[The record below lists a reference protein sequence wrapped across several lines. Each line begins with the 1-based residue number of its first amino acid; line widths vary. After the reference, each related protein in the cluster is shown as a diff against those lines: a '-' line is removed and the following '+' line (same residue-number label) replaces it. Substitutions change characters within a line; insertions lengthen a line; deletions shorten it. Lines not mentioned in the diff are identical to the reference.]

1 MEEGGQRGRRE
12 IGGMGPVLEQ
22 RGSRPLVQEATQI
35 KAIYLSPVLPIQGLW
50 VTDLETYREW
60 LARAALP
67 SKFCQSEL
75 ATVETGRTSFVVFR
89 TWDCANEDLRCLPAC
104 QPPQPAVTMALR
116 KRSPHGLGFLC
127 CFGGSDLPEI
137 DLRDSHPLQ
146 YLEFSGPIPNPEE
159 LNVRFAELVDELDLT
174 DKNREAVFAL
184 PPEKKWQIYCSKR
197 KEQED
202 PNKQATSWPEYYIDR
217 INAMTAMQNLYETE
231 DEETDKRS
239 QVVEDLKT
247 ALRTQPM
254 RFVTRFIEL
263 EGLTCLLN
271 FLRGMDHTTCESR
284 IHTSLIGCIKALM
297 NNSQGRAHVLAQP
310 EAISIIA
317 QSLRTEN
324 SKTKVAVLEILGAV
338 CLVPGGHKKVLQA
351 MLHYQVYAA
360 ERTRFQTLLNELDRS
375 LGRYRDEV
383 NLKTAIMS
391 FINAVLNAGAGE
403 DNLEFRLHLRYEF
416 LMLGIQPVIDKLR
429 QHENAI
435 LDKHLDFFEMVRN
448 EDDLELARRFDMVHI
463 DTKSASQMFE
473 LIHRKLKHTE
483 AYPCLLS
490 VLHHCLQMPY
500 KRNGGYFQQWQL
512 LDRILQQ
519 IVLQDEQGVDPDL
532 APLENFNVRNIVNML
547 INENE
552 VKQWRDQAEKFRKE
566 HMELVSRLERKE
578 RECETKTL
586 EKEEMMRTLNKM
598 KDKLARES
606 QELRQ
611 ARGQMAEL
619 VAQLNESSIGPVSSP
634 PPPGGPLTLSSS
646 TTTNDLPPPPP
657 PLPLD
662 GCPPPPPPPLPPGG
676 PPIPP
681 GAPPCFHSGPP
692 PPHDPFSSNEA
703 PLRKKRIP
711 QPSHPLKSFNWV
723 KLNEERVSGTV
734 WNEIDDSKVF
744 RILDLEDFEKMFSA
758 YQRHQ
763 KELDSMEDIYL
774 TSRKV
779 KELSVID
786 GRRAQNCIIL
796 LSKLKLSNDE
806 IRQAI
811 LRMDEQEDL
820 AKDMLEQ
827 LLKFVPEKS
836 DVDLLEEHKHEI
848 DRMARADRFLYEMS
862 RIDHYQQRLQALFF
876 KKKFQERLAEAK
888 PKVEAILLASRELTL
903 SKRLKQM
910 LEVVLAIGNFMNKGQ
925 RGGAYGFRVASLN
938 KIADTKSSIDRNISL
953 LHYLIMILEKHF
965 PDILNMPSELLHLS
979 EAAKVNLAELEKEV
993 GTLRRGLRA
1002 VEVELEYQRH
1012 QAQDPNDKFVPVM
1025 SDFITVSSFSFS
1037 ELEDQL
1043 NEARDKFAKALTHF
1057 GEQDS
1062 KMQPDEFFGIFD
1074 TFLQAFL
1081 EAQQDLEAMRRRKE
1095 EDERRARMESMLKE
1109 QREKERWQRQ
1119 RKVLAGGAL
1128 EESGEFDDLVSAL
1141 RSGEVFDKDLSK
1153 FKRNRKRPGSQVP
1166 EVTRERAINRLNY

>member
-1 MEEGGQRGRRE
+1 
-12 IGGMGPVLEQ
+12 
-22 RGSRPLVQEATQI
+22 
-35 KAIYLSPVLPIQGLW
+35 
-50 VTDLETYREW
+50 
-60 LARAALP
+60 
-67 SKFCQSEL
+67 
-75 ATVETGRTSFVVFR
+75 
-89 TWDCANEDLRCLPAC
+89 
-104 QPPQPAVTMALR
+104 MAPR
-116 KRSPHGLGFLC
+116 KRSRHGLGFLC

-137 DLRDSHPLQ
+137 NLRDNHPLQ
-146 YLEFSGPIPNPEE
+146 YMEFSSPIPNPEE
-159 LNVRFAELVDELDLT
+159 LNIRFAELVDELDLT

-184 PPEKKWQIYCSKR
+184 PPEKKWQIYCSK
-197 KEQED
+197 KKV
-202 PNKQATSWPEYYIDR
+202 PSLTPC
-217 INAMTAMQNLYETE
+217 TAAQ
-231 DEETDKRS
+231 DK
-239 QVVEDLKT
+239 
-247 ALRTQPM
+247 
-254 RFVTRFIEL
+254 
-263 EGLTCLLN
+263 GY
-271 FLRGMDHTTCESR
+271 MDHATCESR

-310 EAISIIA
+310 EAISTIA

-338 CLVPGGHKKVLQA
+338 CLVPGGHKRCS
-351 MLHYQVYAA
+351 

-448 EDDLELARRFDMVHI
+448 EDDLELARRFDMVHV

-473 LIHRKLKHTE
+473 LIHKKLKHTE

-519 IVLQDEQGVDPDL
+519 IVLQDERGVDPDQ
-532 APLENFNVRNIVNML
+532 APLENFNVKNIVNML

-566 HMELVSRLERKE
+566 HAELVSRLERKE

-611 ARGQMAEL
+611 ARGQVAEL
-619 VAQLNESSIGPVSSP
+619 VAQLSEISTGPVSSP

-646 TTTNDLPPPPP
+646 MTNNDLPPPPP
-657 PLPLD
+657 PLPM
-662 GCPPPPPPPLPPGG
+662 GMPLPP
-676 PPIPP
+676 
-681 GAPPCFHSGPP
+681 
-692 PPHDPFSSNEA
+692 DPFPSSDV
-703 PLRKKRIP
+703 PLRKKCVP

-723 KLNEERVSGTV
+723 KLNEERVPGTI
-734 WNEIDDSKVF
+734 WNEIDDMKVF

-763 KELDSMEDIYL
+763 KELGSTEDIHL
-774 TSRKV
+774 ASRKV

-796 LSKLKLSNDE
+796 LSKLKLSNEE

-811 LRMDEQEDL
+811 LKMDEQEDL

-827 LLKFVPEKS
+827 LLKFIPEKS

-848 DRMARADRFLYEMS
+848 ERMARADRFLYEMS

-888 PKVEAILLASRELTL
+888 PKVEAILLASRELIR
-903 SKRLKQM
+903 SKRLARM

-965 PDILNMPSELLHLS
+965 PDILNMPSELQHLP

-993 GTLRRGLRA
+993 GNLRRGLRA
-1002 VEVELEYQRH
+1002 VEVELEYQKR
-1012 QAQDPNDKFVPVM
+1012 QVRDPNDKFVPVM

-1043 NEARDKFAKALTHF
+1043 NEARAKFSKALMHF

-1074 TFLQAFL
+1074 AFLQAFS
-1081 EAQQDLEAMRRRKE
+1081 EARQDLEAMRRRKE
-1095 EDERRARMESMLKE
+1095 EEERRARMEAMLKE
-1109 QREKERWQRQ
+1109 QRERERWQRQ
-1119 RKVLAGGAL
+1119 RKVHAGSAL
-1128 EESGEFDDLVSAL
+1128 EEGGEFDDLVSAL
-1141 RSGEVFDKDLSK
+1141 RSGEVFDKDLCK
-1153 FKRNRKRPGSQVP
+1153 LKRSRKRSGSQAL
-1166 EVTRERAINRLNY
+1166 EATRERAINRLNY

>member
-1 MEEGGQRGRRE
+1 
-12 IGGMGPVLEQ
+12 
-22 RGSRPLVQEATQI
+22 
-35 KAIYLSPVLPIQGLW
+35 
-50 VTDLETYREW
+50 
-60 LARAALP
+60 
-67 SKFCQSEL
+67 
-75 ATVETGRTSFVVFR
+75 
-89 TWDCANEDLRCLPAC
+89 
-104 QPPQPAVTMALR
+104 MALI
-116 KRSPHGLGFLC
+116 KRGHHGLGFLC
-127 CFGGSDLPEI
+127 CFGGSDLHEI
-137 DLRDSHPLQ
+137 DLRNSHPLQ
-146 YLEFSGPIPNPEE
+146 YLEFSGPILNPEE

-184 PPEKKWQIYCSKR
+184 PPEKKWQIYCNKK

-202 PNKQATSWPEYYIDR
+202 PNKLATSWPDYYIER
-217 INAMTAMQNLYETE
+217 INSMAAMQNLYEF
-231 DEETDKRS
+231 DEKETATRN

-271 FLRGMDHTTCESR
+271 FLRSMDHATCESR

-310 EAISIIA
+310 EAISTIA

-473 LIHRKLKHTE
+473 LIHKKLKHTE

-519 IVLQDEQGVDPDL
+519 IVLQDEQGIDPDL
-532 APLENFNVRNIVNML
+532 APLENFNVKNIVNML

-611 ARGQMAEL
+611 ARGQVAEL
-619 VAQLNESSIGPVSSP
+619 VAQLNEISTGPVSSP
-634 PPPGGPLTLSSS
+634 PPPGGPLPLSSS
-646 TTTNDLPPPPP
+646 TTTNALPPPPP
-657 PLPLD
+657 PLPFAS
-662 GCPPPPPPPLPPGG
+662 CPPPPPPPLPPGG

-681 GAPPCFHSGPP
+681 GAPPCFSSGPP
-692 PPHDPFSSNEA
+692 LPQDPFPSNDA
-703 PLRKKRIP
+703 PPLRKKRIP

-723 KLNEERVSGTV
+723 KLNEDRVSGTV
-734 WNEIDDSKVF
+734 WNEIDDTQVF

-763 KELDSMEDIYL
+763 GGMQEGPQRERGNVRDRGTASRPLPAAEANVRRTENTSRSMASSTSPKKELGSTEDIYL

-796 LSKLKLSNDE
+796 LSKLKLSNEE

-827 LLKFVPEKS
+827 LLKFIPEKS
-836 DVDLLEEHKHEI
+836 DIDLLEEHKHEI
-848 DRMARADRFLYEMS
+848 ERMARADRFLYEMS

-965 PDILNMPSELLHLS
+965 PDILNMPSELRHLS

-1043 NEARDKFAKALTHF
+1043 NEARDKFAKALMHF
-1057 GEQDS
+1057 GEQES

-1081 EAQQDLEAMRRRKE
+1081 EARQDLEAMRRRKE
-1095 EDERRARMESMLKE
+1095 DDERRARMESMLKE

-1119 RKVLAGGAL
+1119 RKVLAGGSL

-1153 FKRNRKRPGSQVP
+1153 FKRNRKRSGTQVP

>member
-1 MEEGGQRGRRE
+1 
-12 IGGMGPVLEQ
+12 
-22 RGSRPLVQEATQI
+22 
-35 KAIYLSPVLPIQGLW
+35 
-50 VTDLETYREW
+50 
-60 LARAALP
+60 
-67 SKFCQSEL
+67 
-75 ATVETGRTSFVVFR
+75 
-89 TWDCANEDLRCLPAC
+89 
-104 QPPQPAVTMALR
+104 MAPR
-116 KRSPHGLGFLC
+116 KRSRHGLGFLC
-127 CFGGSDLPEI
+127 CFGGSGLPEI
-137 DLRDSHPLQ
+137 NLRDNHPLQ
-146 YLEFSGPIPNPEE
+146 YMEFSSPIPNPEE

-184 PPEKKWQIYCSKR
+184 PPEKKWQIYCSKK

-202 PNKQATSWPEYYIDR
+202 PNKLATSWPDYYIDR
-217 INAMTAMQNLYETE
+217 INSMAAMQSLYAFDEEETE
-231 DEETDKRS
+231 MRN

-271 FLRGMDHTTCESR
+271 FLRSMDHATCESR

-310 EAISIIA
+310 EAISTIA

-473 LIHRKLKHTE
+473 LIHKKLKHTE

-519 IVLQDEQGVDPDL
+519 IVLQDERGVDPDL
-532 APLENFNVRNIVNML
+532 APLENFNVKNIVNML

-611 ARGQMAEL
+611 ARGQVAEL
-619 VAQLNESSIGPVSSP
+619 VAQLSEISTGPVSSP

-646 TTTNDLPPPPP
+646 MTTSDLPPPPP
-657 PLPLD
+657 PLPFAC
-662 GCPPPPPPPLPPGG
+662 CPPPPPPPLPPGG
-676 PPIPP
+676 PPTPP
-681 GAPPCFHSGPP
+681 GAPPCFSMGLPLPP
-692 PPHDPFSSNEA
+692 DPCPSSDI
-703 PLRKKRIP
+703 PLRKKCVP

-723 KLNEERVSGTV
+723 KLNEERVPGTV
-734 WNEIDDSKVF
+734 WNEVDDMRVF

-763 KELDSMEDIYL
+763 ELITNPQQKELGSTEDIYL
-774 TSRKV
+774 ASRKV

-796 LSKLKLSNDE
+796 LSKLKLSNEE

-811 LRMDEQEDL
+811 LKMDEQEDL

-827 LLKFVPEKS
+827 LLKFIPEKS
-836 DVDLLEEHKHEI
+836 DIDLLEEHKHEI
-848 DRMARADRFLYEMS
+848 ERMARADRFLYEMS

-888 PKVEAILLASRELTL
+888 PKVEAILLASRELIR
-903 SKRLKQM
+903 SKRLMRM

-965 PDILNMPSELLHLS
+965 PDILNMPSELQHLP

-993 GTLRRGLRA
+993 GNLRRGLRA
-1002 VEVELEYQRH
+1002 VEVELEYQKR
-1012 QAQDPNDKFVPVM
+1012 QAREPNDKFVPVM

-1043 NEARDKFAKALTHF
+1043 NEARDKFSKALMHF

-1074 TFLQAFL
+1074 TFLQAFS
-1081 EAQQDLEAMRRRKE
+1081 EARQDLETMRRRKE
-1095 EDERRARMESMLKE
+1095 EEERRARMEAMLKE
-1109 QREKERWQRQ
+1109 QRERERWQRQ
-1119 RKVLAGGAL
+1119 RKVHAGSTL
-1128 EESGEFDDLVSAL
+1128 EEGGEFDDLVSAL
-1141 RSGEVFDKDLSK
+1141 RSGEVFDKDLCK
-1153 FKRNRKRPGSQVP
+1153 LKRSRKRSGSQAP
-1166 EVTRERAINRLNY
+1166 EVTRERAISRLNY

>member
-1 MEEGGQRGRRE
+1 
-12 IGGMGPVLEQ
+12 
-22 RGSRPLVQEATQI
+22 
-35 KAIYLSPVLPIQGLW
+35 
-50 VTDLETYREW
+50 
-60 LARAALP
+60 
-67 SKFCQSEL
+67 
-75 ATVETGRTSFVVFR
+75 
-89 TWDCANEDLRCLPAC
+89 
-104 QPPQPAVTMALR
+104 MAPR
-116 KRSPHGLGFLC
+116 KRSRHGLGFLC

-137 DLRDSHPLQ
+137 NLRDSHPLQ
-146 YLEFSGPIPNPEE
+146 YIEFSSPIPNPEE

-174 DKNREAVFAL
+174 DRNREAMFAL
-184 PPEKKWQIYCSKR
+184 PPEKKWQIYCSKK

-202 PNKQATSWPEYYIDR
+202 PNKLATSWPDYYIDR
-217 INAMTAMQNLYETE
+217 INSMAAMQSLYAFDEEETE
-231 DEETDKRS
+231 MRN

-271 FLRGMDHTTCESR
+271 FLRSMDHATCESR

-310 EAISIIA
+310 EAISTIA

-473 LIHRKLKHTE
+473 LIHKKLKHTE

-519 IVLQDEQGVDPDL
+519 IVLQDERGMDPDL

-578 RECETKTL
+578 RECETKTA
-586 EKEEMMRTLNKM
+586 EKEEMMRALNKM

-611 ARGQMAEL
+611 ARGQVAEL
-619 VAQLNESSIGPVSSP
+619 VAQLNELSTGPISSP

-646 TTTNDLPPPPP
+646 MTTSDLPPPPP
-657 PLPLD
+657 PLPF
-662 GCPPPPPPPLPPGG
+662 GCCPPPPPPPLPPGG
-676 PPIPP
+676 APTPP
-681 GAPPCFHSGPP
+681 GAPPCFGMGPP
-692 PPHDPFSSNEA
+692 LPQDPYTSSDV
-703 PLRKKRIP
+703 PLRKKRVP

-723 KLNEERVSGTV
+723 KLNEERVPGTV
-734 WNEIDDSKVF
+734 WNEIDDMQVF

-763 KELDSMEDIYL
+763 VRPCPLWSLGLHMQMFGQRKCGRGEL
-774 TSRKV
+774 RKV

-796 LSKLKLSNDE
+796 LSKLKLSNEE
-806 IRQAI
+806 IRQAV
-811 LRMDEQEDL
+811 LKMDEQEDL

-827 LLKFVPEKS
+827 LLKFIPEKS
-836 DVDLLEEHKHEI
+836 DIDLLEEHKHEI
-848 DRMARADRFLYEMS
+848 ERMARADRFLYEMS

-876 KKKFQERLAEAK
+876 KKKFQERLTEAK
-888 PKVEAILLASRELTL
+888 PKVEAILLASRELIR

-910 LEVVLAIGNFMNKGQ
+910 LEIVLAIGNFMNKGQ

-965 PDILNMPSELLHLS
+965 PDILNMPSELQHVP

-993 GTLRRGLRA
+993 GNIRKGLRA
-1002 VEVELEYQRH
+1002 VEVELDYQRR
-1012 QAQDPNDKFVPVM
+1012 QMREPSDKFVPVM

-1043 NEARDKFAKALTHF
+1043 NEARDKVRTHPVPTLTPASPPRLLLSNSAL
-1057 GEQDS
+1057 S
-1062 KMQPDEFFGIFD
+1062 KHRFLHPFLPQMAGKGQTQSHRTLRK
-1074 TFLQAFL
+1074 TFPHSHKTSNNGRL
-1081 EAQQDLEAMRRRKE
+1081 
-1095 EDERRARMESMLKE
+1095 S
-1109 QREKERWQRQ
+1109 
-1119 RKVLAGGAL
+1119 GSAL
-1128 EESGEFDDLVSAL
+1128 EEGGEFDDLVSAL

-1153 FKRNRKRPGSQVP
+1153 LKRSRKRSGSQAL

>member
-1 MEEGGQRGRRE
+1 MK
-12 IGGMGPVLEQ
+12 
-22 RGSRPLVQEATQI
+22 I
-35 KAIYLSPVLPIQGLW
+35 K
-50 VTDLETYREW
+50 DH
-60 LARAALP
+60 
-67 SKFCQSEL
+67 
-75 ATVETGRTSFVVFR
+75 
-89 TWDCANEDLRCLPAC
+89 NEDLGHLPADA
-104 QPPQPAVTMALR
+104 PWPAVTMAPR
-116 KRSPHGLGFLC
+116 KRSRHGLGFLC
-127 CFGGSDLPEI
+127 CFGGSDIPEI
-137 DLRDSHPLQ
+137 NLRDNHPLQ
-146 YLEFSGPIPNPEE
+146 FMEFSSPIPNAEE
-159 LNVRFAELVDELDLT
+159 LNIRFAELVDELDLT
-174 DKNREAVFAL
+174 DKNREAMFAL
-184 PPEKKWQIYCSKR
+184 PPEKKWQIYCSKK

-202 PNKQATSWPEYYIDR
+202 PNKLATSWPDYYIDR
-217 INAMTAMQNLYETE
+217 INSMAAMQSLYAFDEEETE
-231 DEETDKRS
+231 MRN

-271 FLRGMDHTTCESR
+271 FLRSMDHATCESR

-310 EAISIIA
+310 EAISTIA

-473 LIHRKLKHTE
+473 LIHKKLKYTE

-519 IVLQDEQGVDPDL
+519 IVLQDERGVDPDL
-532 APLENFNVRNIVNML
+532 APLENFNVKNIVNML

-611 ARGQMAEL
+611 ARGQVAEL
-619 VAQLNESSIGPVSSP
+619 VAQLSELSTGPVSSP

-646 TTTNDLPPPPP
+646 MTTNDLPPPPP
-657 PLPLD
+657 PLPFAC
-662 GCPPPPPPPLPPGG
+662 CPPPPPPPLPPGG
-676 PPIPP
+676 PPTPP
-681 GAPPCFHSGPP
+681 GAPPCLGMGLPLP
-692 PPHDPFSSNEA
+692 QDPYPSSDV
-703 PLRKKRIP
+703 PLRKKRVP

-723 KLNEERVSGTV
+723 KLNEERVPGTV
-734 WNEIDDSKVF
+734 WNEIDDMQVF

-763 KELDSMEDIYL
+763 ELITNPSQQKELGSTEDIYL
-774 TSRKV
+774 ASRKV

-796 LSKLKLSNDE
+796 LSKLKLSNEE

-811 LRMDEQEDL
+811 LKMDEQEDL

-836 DVDLLEEHKHEI
+836 DIDLLEEHKHEI
-848 DRMARADRFLYEMS
+848 ERMARADRFLYEMS

-888 PKVEAILLASRELTL
+888 PKVEAILLASRELVR
-903 SKRLKQM
+903 SKRLRQM
-910 LEVVLAIGNFMNKGQ
+910 LEVILAIGNFMNKGQ

-965 PDILNMPSELLHLS
+965 PDILNMPSELQHLP

-993 GTLRRGLRA
+993 GNLRRGLRA
-1002 VEVELEYQRH
+1002 VEVELEYQRR
-1012 QAQDPNDKFVPVM
+1012 QVREPSDKFVPVM

-1043 NEARDKFAKALTHF
+1043 NEARDKFAKALMHF
-1057 GEQDS
+1057 GEHDS

-1074 TFLQAFL
+1074 TFLQAFS
-1081 EAQQDLEAMRRRKE
+1081 EARQDLEAMRRRKE
-1095 EDERRARMESMLKE
+1095 EEERRARMEAMLKE
-1109 QREKERWQRQ
+1109 QRERERWQRQ
-1119 RKVLAGGAL
+1119 RKVLAAGSSL
-1128 EESGEFDDLVSAL
+1128 EEGGEFDDLVSAL
-1141 RSGEVFDKDLSK
+1141 RSGEVFDKDLCK
-1153 FKRNRKRPGSQVP
+1153 LKRSRKRSGSQAL

>member
-1 MEEGGQRGRRE
+1 
-12 IGGMGPVLEQ
+12 
-22 RGSRPLVQEATQI
+22 
-35 KAIYLSPVLPIQGLW
+35 
-50 VTDLETYREW
+50 
-60 LARAALP
+60 
-67 SKFCQSEL
+67 
-75 ATVETGRTSFVVFR
+75 
-89 TWDCANEDLRCLPAC
+89 
-104 QPPQPAVTMALR
+104 MAPR
-116 KRSPHGLGFLC
+116 KRSRHGLGFLC
-127 CFGGSDLPEI
+127 CFGGSDIPEI
-137 DLRDSHPLQ
+137 NLRDNHPLQ
-146 YLEFSGPIPNPEE
+146 FMEFSSPIPNTEE
-159 LNVRFAELVDELDLT
+159 LNIRFAELVDELDLT
-174 DKNREAVFAL
+174 DKNREAMFAL
-184 PPEKKWQIYCSKR
+184 PPEKKWQIYCSKK

-202 PNKQATSWPEYYIDR
+202 PNKLATSWPDYYIDR
-217 INAMTAMQNLYETE
+217 INSMAAMQSLYAFDEEETE
-231 DEETDKRS
+231 MRN

-271 FLRGMDHTTCESR
+271 FLRSMDHATCESR

-310 EAISIIA
+310 EAISTIA

-473 LIHRKLKHTE
+473 LIHRKLKYTE

-519 IVLQDEQGVDPDL
+519 IVLQDERGVDPDL
-532 APLENFNVRNIVNML
+532 APLENFNVKNIVNML

-566 HMELVSRLERKE
+566 HMELMSRLERKE

-611 ARGQMAEL
+611 ARGQVAEL
-619 VAQLNESSIGPVSSP
+619 VAQLSELSTGPVSSP

-646 TTTNDLPPPPP
+646 MTTNDLPPPPP
-657 PLPLD
+657 PLPFAC
-662 GCPPPPPPPLPPGG
+662 CPPPPPPPLPPGG
-676 PPIPP
+676 PPTPP
-681 GAPPCFHSGPP
+681 GAPPCLGMGLPLP
-692 PPHDPFSSNEA
+692 QDPYPSSDV
-703 PLRKKRIP
+703 PLRKKRVP

-723 KLNEERVSGTV
+723 KLNEERVPGTV
-734 WNEIDDSKVF
+734 WNEIDDMQVF

-763 KELDSMEDIYL
+763 ELITNPSQQKELGSTEDIYL
-774 TSRKV
+774 ASRKV

-796 LSKLKLSNDE
+796 LSKLKLSNEE

-811 LRMDEQEDL
+811 LKMDEQEDL

-827 LLKFVPEKS
+827 LLKFIPEKS
-836 DVDLLEEHKHEI
+836 DIDLLEEHKHEI
-848 DRMARADRFLYEMS
+848 ERMARADRFLYEMS

-888 PKVEAILLASRELTL
+888 PKVEAILLASRELVL
-903 SKRLKQM
+903 SKRLRQM
-910 LEVVLAIGNFMNKGQ
+910 LEVILAIGNFMNKGQ

-965 PDILNMPSELLHLS
+965 PDILNMPSELQHLP

-993 GTLRRGLRA
+993 GNLRRGLRA
-1002 VEVELEYQRH
+1002 VEVELEYQRR
-1012 QAQDPNDKFVPVM
+1012 QVREPNDKFVPVM

-1043 NEARDKFAKALTHF
+1043 NEARDKFAKALMHF
-1057 GEQDS
+1057 GEHDS

-1074 TFLQAFL
+1074 TFLQAFS
-1081 EAQQDLEAMRRRKE
+1081 EARQDLEAMRRRKE
-1095 EDERRARMESMLKE
+1095 EEERRARMEAMLKE
-1109 QREKERWQRQ
+1109 QRERERWQRQ
-1119 RKVLAGGAL
+1119 RKVLAAGSSL
-1128 EESGEFDDLVSAL
+1128 EEGGEFDDLVSAL
-1141 RSGEVFDKDLSK
+1141 RSGEVFDKDLCK
-1153 FKRNRKRPGSQVP
+1153 LKRSRKRSGSQAL

>member
-1 MEEGGQRGRRE
+1 
-12 IGGMGPVLEQ
+12 
-22 RGSRPLVQEATQI
+22 
-35 KAIYLSPVLPIQGLW
+35 
-50 VTDLETYREW
+50 
-60 LARAALP
+60 
-67 SKFCQSEL
+67 
-75 ATVETGRTSFVVFR
+75 
-89 TWDCANEDLRCLPAC
+89 
-104 QPPQPAVTMALR
+104 MAPR
-116 KRSPHGLGFLC
+116 KRSRHGLGFLC

-137 DLRDSHPLQ
+137 NLRDSHPLQ
-146 YLEFSGPIPNPEE
+146 YMEFSSPIPNPEE

-184 PPEKKWQIYCSKR
+184 PPEKKWQIYCSKK

-202 PNKQATSWPEYYIDR
+202 PNKLATSWPDYYIDR
-217 INAMTAMQNLYETE
+217 INSMAAMQSLYAFDEEETE
-231 DEETDKRS
+231 MRN

-271 FLRGMDHTTCESR
+271 FLRSMDHATCESR

-310 EAISIIA
+310 EAISTIA

-473 LIHRKLKHTE
+473 LIHKKLKHTE

-500 KRNGGYFQQWQL
+500 KRNFQQWQL

-519 IVLQDEQGVDPDL
+519 IVLQDERGMDPDL
-532 APLENFNVRNIVNML
+532 APLENFNVKNIVNML

-566 HMELVSRLERKE
+566 HAELVSRLERKE

-586 EKEEMMRTLNKM
+586 EREEMMRTLNKM

-611 ARGQMAEL
+611 ARGQVAEL
-619 VAQLNESSIGPVSSP
+619 VAQLSEISTGPVSSP

-646 TTTNDLPPPPP
+646 MTTSDLPPPPP
-657 PLPLD
+657 PPPLPC
-662 GCPPPPPPPLPPGG
+662 CPPPPPPPLPPGG
-676 PPIPP
+676 PPTPP
-681 GAPPCFHSGPP
+681 GAPPCFSMGLPLPP
-692 PPHDPFSSNEA
+692 DPFPSSDV
-703 PLRKKRIP
+703 PLRKKCVP

-723 KLNEERVSGTV
+723 KLNEERVPGTI
-734 WNEIDDSKVF
+734 WNEIDDMQVF
-744 RILDLEDFEKMFSA
+744 RILDLVDFEKMFSA

-763 KELDSMEDIYL
+763 KELGSTEDIYL
-774 TSRKV
+774 ASRKV

-796 LSKLKLSNDE
+796 LSKLKLSNEE
-806 IRQAI
+806 IRQAV
-811 LRMDEQEDL
+811 LMMDEQEDL

-827 LLKFVPEKS
+827 LLKFIPEKS
-836 DVDLLEEHKHEI
+836 DIDLLEEHKHEI
-848 DRMARADRFLYEMS
+848 ERMARADRFLYEMS

-888 PKVEAILLASRELTL
+888 PKVEAILLASRELIR
-903 SKRLKQM
+903 SKRLAQM

-925 RGGAYGFRVASLN
+925 RGSAYGFRVASLN

-965 PDILNMPSELLHLS
+965 PDILNMPSELQHLP

-993 GTLRRGLRA
+993 GNLRRGLRA
-1002 VEVELEYQRH
+1002 VEVELEYQKR
-1012 QAQDPNDKFVPVM
+1012 QAWDPKDRFVPVM

-1043 NEARDKFAKALTHF
+1043 NEARAKFSKALMHF

-1074 TFLQAFL
+1074 TFLQAFS
-1081 EAQQDLEAMRRRKE
+1081 EARQDLEAMRRRKE
-1095 EDERRARMESMLKE
+1095 EEERRARMEAMLKE
-1109 QREKERWQRQ
+1109 QRERERWQRQ
-1119 RKVLAGGAL
+1119 RKVHAGSAL
-1128 EESGEFDDLVSAL
+1128 DEGGEFDDLVSAL
-1141 RSGEVFDKDLSK
+1141 RSGEVFDKDLCK
-1153 FKRNRKRPGSQVP
+1153 LKRSRKRSGSQAL
-1166 EVTRERAINRLNY
+1166 EATRERAINRLNY

>member
-1 MEEGGQRGRRE
+1 
-12 IGGMGPVLEQ
+12 
-22 RGSRPLVQEATQI
+22 
-35 KAIYLSPVLPIQGLW
+35 
-50 VTDLETYREW
+50 
-60 LARAALP
+60 
-67 SKFCQSEL
+67 
-75 ATVETGRTSFVVFR
+75 
-89 TWDCANEDLRCLPAC
+89 
-104 QPPQPAVTMALR
+104 MAPR
-116 KRSPHGLGFLC
+116 KRSRHGLGFLC

-137 DLRDSHPLQ
+137 NLRDNHPLQ
-146 YLEFSGPIPNPEE
+146 YMEFSSPIPNPEE
-159 LNVRFAELVDELDLT
+159 LNVCFAELVDELDLT

-184 PPEKKWQIYCSKR
+184 PPEKKWQIYCSKK

-202 PNKQATSWPEYYIDR
+202 PNKLATSWPDYYIDR
-217 INAMTAMQNLYETE
+217 INSMAAMQSLYAFDEEETE
-231 DEETDKRS
+231 MRN

-271 FLRGMDHTTCESR
+271 FLRSMDHATCESR

-310 EAISIIA
+310 EAISTIA

-429 QHENAI
+429 QHENAV

-473 LIHRKLKHTE
+473 LIHKKLKHTE

-500 KRNGGYFQQWQL
+500 KRNFQQWQL

-519 IVLQDEQGVDPDL
+519 IVLQDERGMDPDL
-532 APLENFNVRNIVNML
+532 APLENFNVKNIVNML

-566 HMELVSRLERKE
+566 HAELVSRLERKE

-586 EKEEMMRTLNKM
+586 EREEMMRTLNKM

-611 ARGQMAEL
+611 ARGQVAEL
-619 VAQLNESSIGPVSSP
+619 VAQLSEISTGPVSP
-634 PPPGGPLTLSSS
+634 PPHPGGPLTLSSS
-646 TTTNDLPPPPP
+646 LTTSDLPPPPP
-657 PLPLD
+657 PLPFSC
-662 GCPPPPPPPLPPGG
+662 CPPPPPPPLPPGG
-676 PPIPP
+676 PPTPP
-681 GAPPCFHSGPP
+681 GAPPCFSMGLPLPP
-692 PPHDPFSSNEA
+692 DPFPSSDV
-703 PLRKKRIP
+703 PLRKKCVP

-723 KLNEERVSGTV
+723 KLNEERVPGTI
-734 WNEIDDSKVF
+734 WNEIDDMQVF
-744 RILDLEDFEKMFSA
+744 RILDLADFEKMFSA

-763 KELDSMEDIYL
+763 KELGSTEDIYL
-774 TSRKV
+774 ASRKV

-796 LSKLKLSNDE
+796 LSKLKLSNEE

-811 LRMDEQEDL
+811 LKMDEQEDL

-827 LLKFVPEKS
+827 LLKFIPEKS
-836 DVDLLEEHKHEI
+836 DIDLLEEHKHEI
-848 DRMARADRFLYEMS
+848 ERMARADRFLYEMS

-888 PKVEAILLASRELTL
+888 PKVEAILLASRELIR
-903 SKRLKQM
+903 SKRLAQM

-925 RGGAYGFRVASLN
+925 RGSAYGFRVASLN

-965 PDILNMPSELLHLS
+965 PDILNMPSELQHLP

-993 GTLRRGLRA
+993 GNLRRGLRA
-1002 VEVELEYQRH
+1002 VEVELEYQKR
-1012 QAQDPNDKFVPVM
+1012 QAWDPNDRFVPVM

-1043 NEARDKFAKALTHF
+1043 NEARAKFSKALMHF

-1074 TFLQAFL
+1074 TFLQAFS
-1081 EAQQDLEAMRRRKE
+1081 EARQDLEAMRRRKE
-1095 EDERRARMESMLKE
+1095 EEERRARMEAMLKE
-1109 QREKERWQRQ
+1109 QRERERWQRQ
-1119 RKVLAGGAL
+1119 RKVHAGSAL
-1128 EESGEFDDLVSAL
+1128 DEGGEFDDLVSAL
-1141 RSGEVFDKDLSK
+1141 RSGEVFDKDLCK
-1153 FKRNRKRPGSQVP
+1153 LKRSRKRSGSQAL
-1166 EVTRERAINRLNY
+1166 EATRERAINRLNY

>member
-1 MEEGGQRGRRE
+1 
-12 IGGMGPVLEQ
+12 
-22 RGSRPLVQEATQI
+22 
-35 KAIYLSPVLPIQGLW
+35 
-50 VTDLETYREW
+50 
-60 LARAALP
+60 
-67 SKFCQSEL
+67 
-75 ATVETGRTSFVVFR
+75 
-89 TWDCANEDLRCLPAC
+89 
-104 QPPQPAVTMALR
+104 MAPR
-116 KRSPHGLGFLC
+116 KRSRHGLGFLC
-127 CFGGSDLPEI
+127 CFGGSGLPEI
-137 DLRDSHPLQ
+137 NLRDTHPLQ
-146 YLEFSGPIPNPEE
+146 YMEFSSPIPNPEE

-184 PPEKKWQIYCSKR
+184 PPEKKWQIYCSKK

-202 PNKQATSWPEYYIDR
+202 PNKLATSWPDYYIDR
-217 INAMTAMQNLYETE
+217 INSMAAMQSLYAFDEEETE
-231 DEETDKRS
+231 MRN

-271 FLRGMDHTTCESR
+271 FLRSMDHATCESR

-310 EAISIIA
+310 EAISTIA

-473 LIHRKLKHTE
+473 LIHKKLKHTE

-500 KRNGGYFQQWQL
+500 KRNGGYLQQWQL

-519 IVLQDEQGVDPDL
+519 IVLQDERGVDPDL
-532 APLENFNVRNIVNML
+532 APLENFNVKNIVNML

-566 HMELVSRLERKE
+566 HMELVSKLERKE

-611 ARGQMAEL
+611 ARGQVAEL
-619 VAQLNESSIGPVSSP
+619 VAQLSEISAGPVSSP

-646 TTTNDLPPPPP
+646 MTTNDLPPPPP
-657 PLPLD
+657 PLPFPC
-662 GCPPPPPPPLPPGG
+662 CPPPPPPPLPPGG
-676 PPIPP
+676 PPTPP
-681 GAPPCFHSGPP
+681 GAPPCFSMGLPLPP
-692 PPHDPFSSNEA
+692 DPCPSSDI
-703 PLRKKRIP
+703 PLRKKCVP

-723 KLNEERVSGTV
+723 KLNEERVPGTV
-734 WNEIDDSKVF
+734 WNEIDDRQVF

-763 KELDSMEDIYL
+763 ELITNPSQQKELGSTEDIYL
-774 TSRKV
+774 ASRKV

-796 LSKLKLSNDE
+796 LSKLKLSNEE

-811 LRMDEQEDL
+811 LKMDEQEDL

-827 LLKFVPEKS
+827 LLKFIPEKS
-836 DVDLLEEHKHEI
+836 DIDLLEEHKHEI
-848 DRMARADRFLYEMS
+848 ERMARADRFLYEMS

-888 PKVEAILLASRELTL
+888 PKVEAILLASRELIR
-903 SKRLKQM
+903 SKRLTQM

-965 PDILNMPSELLHLS
+965 PDILNMPSELQHLP

-993 GTLRRGLRA
+993 GNLRRGLRA
-1002 VEVELEYQRH
+1002 VEVELEYQKR
-1012 QAQDPNDKFVPVM
+1012 QVREPNDKFVPVM

-1043 NEARDKFAKALTHF
+1043 NEAREKFSKALMHF

-1074 TFLQAFL
+1074 TFLQAFS
-1081 EAQQDLEAMRRRKE
+1081 EARQDLEAMRRRKE
-1095 EDERRARMESMLKE
+1095 EEERRARMEAMLKE
-1109 QREKERWQRQ
+1109 QRERERWQRQ
-1119 RKVLAGGAL
+1119 RKVHAGSTL
-1128 EESGEFDDLVSAL
+1128 EEGGEFDDLVSAL
-1141 RSGEVFDKDLSK
+1141 RSGEVFDKDLCK
-1153 FKRNRKRPGSQVP
+1153 LKRSRKRSGSQAL
-1166 EVTRERAINRLNY
+1166 EVTRERAISRLNY

>member
-1 MEEGGQRGRRE
+1 
-12 IGGMGPVLEQ
+12 
-22 RGSRPLVQEATQI
+22 
-35 KAIYLSPVLPIQGLW
+35 
-50 VTDLETYREW
+50 
-60 LARAALP
+60 
-67 SKFCQSEL
+67 
-75 ATVETGRTSFVVFR
+75 
-89 TWDCANEDLRCLPAC
+89 
-104 QPPQPAVTMALR
+104 MAPR
-116 KRSPHGLGFLC
+116 KRSRHGLGFLC
-127 CFGGSDLPEI
+127 CFGGGDLPEI
-137 DLRDSHPLQ
+137 NLRDSSPLQ
-146 YLEFSGPIPNPEE
+146 YMEFSSPIPNAEE

-184 PPEKKWQIYCSKR
+184 PPEKKWQIYCSKK

-202 PNKQATSWPEYYIDR
+202 PNKTATSWPDYYIDR
-217 INAMTAMQNLYETE
+217 INSMAAMQSLYAFDEEETE
-231 DEETDKRS
+231 MRS

-263 EGLTCLLN
+263 DGLTCLLN
-271 FLRGMDHTTCESR
+271 FLRSMDHATCESR

-310 EAISIIA
+310 EAISTIA

-500 KRNGGYFQQWQL
+500 KRNGGYLQQWQL

-519 IVLQDEQGVDPDL
+519 IVLQDERGVDPDM
-532 APLENFNVRNIVNML
+532 APLENFNVKNIVNML

-566 HMELVSRLERKE
+566 HMELVSKLERKE

-611 ARGQMAEL
+611 ARGQVAEL
-619 VAQLNESSIGPVSSP
+619 VAQLSEISTGPISSP

-646 TTTNDLPPPPP
+646 MTTNDLPPPAP
-657 PLPLD
+657 PLPFS
-662 GCPPPPPPPLPPGG
+662 CCPPPPPPLPPVG
-676 PPIPP
+676 PPTPP
-681 GAPPCFHSGPP
+681 GAPPCFSMGLPLPP
-692 PPHDPFSSNEA
+692 DPFPSSDV
-703 PLRKKRIP
+703 PLRKKCVP

-723 KLNEERVSGTV
+723 KLNEERVPGTV
-734 WNEIDDSKVF
+734 WNEIDDMQVF

-763 KELDSMEDIYL
+763 ELITNTSQQKELGSTEDIYL
-774 TSRKV
+774 ASRKV

-796 LSKLKLSNDE
+796 LSKLKLSNEE
-806 IRQAI
+806 IRQAV
-811 LRMDEQEDL
+811 LKMDEQEDL

-827 LLKFVPEKS
+827 LLKFIPEKS
-836 DVDLLEEHKHEI
+836 DIDLLEEHKHEI
-848 DRMARADRFLYEMS
+848 ERMARADRFLYEMS

-888 PKVEAILLASRELTL
+888 PKVEAILLASQELIR

-938 KIADTKSSIDRNISL
+938 KIVDTKSSIDRNISL

-965 PDILNMPSELLHLS
+965 PDILNMPSELQHLP

-993 GTLRRGLRA
+993 GNLRKGLRA
-1002 VEVELEYQRH
+1002 VEVELEYQKH
-1012 QAQDPNDKFVPVM
+1012 QLREPNDKFVPVM

-1043 NEARDKFAKALTHF
+1043 NESRDKFSKALMHF

-1074 TFLQAFL
+1074 TFLPYCHL
-1081 EAQQDLEAMRRRKE
+1081 Y
-1095 EDERRARMESMLKE
+1095 S
-1109 QREKERWQRQ
+1109 
-1119 RKVLAGGAL
+1119 
-1128 EESGEFDDLVSAL
+1128 
-1141 RSGEVFDKDLSK
+1141 
-1153 FKRNRKRPGSQVP
+1153 
-1166 EVTRERAINRLNY
+1166 IY

>member
-1 MEEGGQRGRRE
+1 
-12 IGGMGPVLEQ
+12 
-22 RGSRPLVQEATQI
+22 
-35 KAIYLSPVLPIQGLW
+35 
-50 VTDLETYREW
+50 
-60 LARAALP
+60 
-67 SKFCQSEL
+67 
-75 ATVETGRTSFVVFR
+75 
-89 TWDCANEDLRCLPAC
+89 
-104 QPPQPAVTMALR
+104 MAPR
-116 KRSPHGLGFLC
+116 KRSRHGLGFLC

-137 DLRDSHPLQ
+137 NLRDTHPLQ
-146 YLEFSGPIPNPEE
+146 YMEFSGPIPNPEE

-184 PPEKKWQIYCSKR
+184 PPEKKWQIYCSKK
-197 KEQED
+197 KEQEV
-202 PNKQATSWPEYYIDR
+202 PNKLATSWPDYYIDR
-217 INAMTAMQNLYETE
+217 INSMAAMQSLYAFDEEETE
-231 DEETDKRS
+231 MRN

-271 FLRGMDHTTCESR
+271 FLRSMDHATCESR

-310 EAISIIA
+310 EAISTIA

-473 LIHRKLKHTE
+473 LIHKKLKHTE

-519 IVLQDEQGVDPDL
+519 IVLQDERGVDPDL
-532 APLENFNVRNIVNML
+532 APLENFNVKNIVNML

-566 HMELVSRLERKE
+566 HAELVSRLERKE

-611 ARGQMAEL
+611 ARGQVAEL
-619 VAQLNESSIGPVSSP
+619 VAQLSEISTGPVSSP

-646 TTTNDLPPPPP
+646 MTTSDLPPPPP
-657 PLPLD
+657 PLPFAC
-662 GCPPPPPPPLPPGG
+662 CPPPPPPPLPPGG
-676 PPIPP
+676 PPTPP
-681 GAPPCFHSGPP
+681 GAPPCFSMGLALPP
-692 PPHDPFSSNEA
+692 DPFPSSDI
-703 PLRKKRIP
+703 PLRKKCVP

-723 KLNEERVSGTV
+723 KLNEERVPGTV
-734 WNEIDDSKVF
+734 WNEIDDTQVF

-763 KELDSMEDIYL
+763 ELITNSSQQKELGSTEDIYL
-774 TSRKV
+774 ASRKV

-796 LSKLKLSNDE
+796 LSKLKLSNEE
-806 IRQAI
+806 IRQAV
-811 LRMDEQEDL
+811 LKMDEQEDL

-836 DVDLLEEHKHEI
+836 DIDLLEEHKHEI
-848 DRMARADRFLYEMS
+848 ERMARADRFLYEMS
-862 RIDHYQQRLQALFF
+862 
-876 KKKFQERLAEAK
+876 
-888 PKVEAILLASRELTL
+888 ILLASRELIR
-903 SKRLKQM
+903 SKRLARM
-910 LEVVLAIGNFMNKGQ
+910 LEVILAIGNFMNKGQ

-965 PDILNMPSELLHLS
+965 PDILNMPSELQHLP

-993 GTLRRGLRA
+993 GNLRRGLRA
-1002 VEVELEYQRH
+1002 VEVELEYQKR
-1012 QAQDPNDKFVPVM
+1012 QVREPNDKFVPVM

-1043 NEARDKFAKALTHF
+1043 NEARAKFSKALTHF
-1057 GEQDS
+1057 GEHDS

-1074 TFLQAFL
+1074 TFLQAFS
-1081 EAQQDLEAMRRRKE
+1081 EARQDLETMRRRKE
-1095 EDERRARMESMLKE
+1095 EEERRARMEAMGSS
-1109 QREKERWQRQ
+1109 
-1119 RKVLAGGAL
+1119 L
-1128 EESGEFDDLVSAL
+1128 EEGGEFDDLVSAL
-1141 RSGEVFDKDLSK
+1141 RSGEVFDKDLCK
-1153 FKRNRKRPGSQVP
+1153 LKRSRKRSGSQAL
-1166 EVTRERAINRLNY
+1166 EATRERAINRLNY

>member
-1 MEEGGQRGRRE
+1 
-12 IGGMGPVLEQ
+12 
-22 RGSRPLVQEATQI
+22 
-35 KAIYLSPVLPIQGLW
+35 
-50 VTDLETYREW
+50 
-60 LARAALP
+60 
-67 SKFCQSEL
+67 
-75 ATVETGRTSFVVFR
+75 
-89 TWDCANEDLRCLPAC
+89 
-104 QPPQPAVTMALR
+104 MAPR
-116 KRSPHGLGFLC
+116 KRSRHGLGFLC

-137 DLRDSHPLQ
+137 NLQDNHPLQ
-146 YLEFSGPIPNPEE
+146 YMEFSSPIPNPEE

-184 PPEKKWQIYCSKR
+184 PPEKKWQIYCSKK

-202 PNKQATSWPEYYIDR
+202 PNKLATSWPDYYIDR
-217 INAMTAMQNLYETE
+217 INSMAAMQSLYAFDEEETE
-231 DEETDKRS
+231 MRN

-271 FLRGMDHTTCESR
+271 FLRSMDHATCESR

-310 EAISIIA
+310 EAISTIA

-473 LIHRKLKHTE
+473 LIHKKLKHTE

-500 KRNGGYFQQWQL
+500 KRNFQQWQL

-519 IVLQDEQGVDPDL
+519 IVLQDERGMDPDL
-532 APLENFNVRNIVNML
+532 APLENFNVKNIVNML

-566 HMELVSRLERKE
+566 HAELVSRLERKE

-586 EKEEMMRTLNKM
+586 EREEMMRTLNKM

-611 ARGQMAEL
+611 ARGQVAEL
-619 VAQLNESSIGPVSSP
+619 VAQLSEISTGPVSSP

-646 TTTNDLPPPPP
+646 MTTSDLPPPPP
-657 PLPLD
+657 PLPFAC
-662 GCPPPPPPPLPPGG
+662 CPPPPPPPLPPGG
-676 PPIPP
+676 PPTPP
-681 GAPPCFHSGPP
+681 GAPPCFSMGLPLPP
-692 PPHDPFSSNEA
+692 DPFPSSDV
-703 PLRKKRIP
+703 PLRKKCVP

-723 KLNEERVSGTV
+723 KLNEERVPGTI
-734 WNEIDDSKVF
+734 WNEIDDMQVF
-744 RILDLEDFEKMFSA
+744 RILDLADFEKMFSA

-763 KELDSMEDIYL
+763 KELGSTEDIYL
-774 TSRKV
+774 ASRKV

-796 LSKLKLSNDE
+796 LSKLKLSNEE

-811 LRMDEQEDL
+811 LKMDEQEDL

-827 LLKFVPEKS
+827 LLKFIPEKS
-836 DVDLLEEHKHEI
+836 DIDLLAEHKHEI
-848 DRMARADRFLYEMS
+848 ERMARADRFLYEMS

-888 PKVEAILLASRELTL
+888 PKAEGFKGLVYVGLSPVPPPPAILLASRELIR
-903 SKRLKQM
+903 SKRLAQM

-925 RGGAYGFRVASLN
+925 RGSAYGFRVASLN

-965 PDILNMPSELLHLS
+965 PDILNMPSELQHLP

-993 GTLRRGLRA
+993 GNLRRGLRA
-1002 VEVELEYQRH
+1002 VEVELEYQKR
-1012 QAQDPNDKFVPVM
+1012 QVWDPNDRFVPVM

-1043 NEARDKFAKALTHF
+1043 NEARTKFSKALMHF

-1074 TFLQAFL
+1074 TFLQAFS
-1081 EAQQDLEAMRRRKE
+1081 EARQDLEAMRRRKE
-1095 EDERRARMESMLKE
+1095 EEERRARMEAMLKD
-1109 QREKERWQRQ
+1109 QRERERWQRQ
-1119 RKVLAGGAL
+1119 RKVHAGSAL
-1128 EESGEFDDLVSAL
+1128 EEGGEFDDLVSAL
-1141 RSGEVFDKDLSK
+1141 RSGEVFDKDLCK
-1153 FKRNRKRPGSQVP
+1153 LKRSRKRSGSQAL
-1166 EVTRERAINRLNY
+1166 EATRERAINRLNY

>member
-1 MEEGGQRGRRE
+1 
-12 IGGMGPVLEQ
+12 
-22 RGSRPLVQEATQI
+22 
-35 KAIYLSPVLPIQGLW
+35 
-50 VTDLETYREW
+50 
-60 LARAALP
+60 
-67 SKFCQSEL
+67 
-75 ATVETGRTSFVVFR
+75 
-89 TWDCANEDLRCLPAC
+89 
-104 QPPQPAVTMALR
+104 MAPR
-116 KRSPHGLGFLC
+116 KRSRHGLGFLC
-127 CFGGSDLPEI
+127 CFGGSGLPEI
-137 DLRDSHPLQ
+137 NLRDTHPLQ
-146 YLEFSGPIPNPEE
+146 YMEFSSPIPNPEE

-184 PPEKKWQIYCSKR
+184 PPEKKWQIYCSKK

-202 PNKQATSWPEYYIDR
+202 PNKLATSWPDYYIDR
-217 INAMTAMQNLYETE
+217 INSMAAMQSLYAFDEEETE
-231 DEETDKRS
+231 MRN

-271 FLRGMDHTTCESR
+271 FLRSMDHATCESR

-310 EAISIIA
+310 EAISTIA

-473 LIHRKLKHTE
+473 LIHKKLKHTE

-519 IVLQDEQGVDPDL
+519 IVLQDERGVDPDL
-532 APLENFNVRNIVNML
+532 APLENFNVKNIVNML

-566 HMELVSRLERKE
+566 HMELVSKLERKE

-611 ARGQMAEL
+611 ARGQVAEL
-619 VAQLNESSIGPVSSP
+619 VAQLSEISAGPVSSP

-646 TTTNDLPPPPP
+646 MTTNDLPPPPP
-657 PLPLD
+657 PLPFPC
-662 GCPPPPPPPLPPGG
+662 CPPPPPPPLPPGG
-676 PPIPP
+676 PPTPP
-681 GAPPCFHSGPP
+681 GAPPCFSMGLPLPP
-692 PPHDPFSSNEA
+692 DPCPSSDI
-703 PLRKKRIP
+703 PLRKKCVP

-723 KLNEERVSGTV
+723 KLNEERVPGTV
-734 WNEIDDSKVF
+734 WNEIDDRQVF

-763 KELDSMEDIYL
+763 ELITNPSQQKELGSTEDIYL
-774 TSRKV
+774 ASRKV

-796 LSKLKLSNDE
+796 LSKLKLSNEE

-811 LRMDEQEDL
+811 LKMDEQEDL

-827 LLKFVPEKS
+827 LLKFIPEKS
-836 DVDLLEEHKHEI
+836 DIDLLEEHKHEI
-848 DRMARADRFLYEMS
+848 ERMARADRFLYEMS

-888 PKVEAILLASRELTL
+888 PKVEAILLASRELIR
-903 SKRLKQM
+903 SKRLTQM

-965 PDILNMPSELLHLS
+965 PDILNMPSELQHLP

-993 GTLRRGLRA
+993 GNLRRGLRA
-1002 VEVELEYQRH
+1002 VEVELEYQKR
-1012 QAQDPNDKFVPVM
+1012 QAREPNDKFVPVM

-1043 NEARDKFAKALTHF
+1043 NEAREKFSKALMHF

-1074 TFLQAFL
+1074 TFLQAFS
-1081 EAQQDLEAMRRRKE
+1081 EARQDLEAMRRRKE
-1095 EDERRARMESMLKE
+1095 EEERRARMEAMLKE
-1109 QREKERWQRQ
+1109 QRERERWQRQ
-1119 RKVLAGGAL
+1119 RKVHAGSTL
-1128 EESGEFDDLVSAL
+1128 EEGGEFDDLVSAL
-1141 RSGEVFDKDLSK
+1141 RSGEVFDKDLCK
-1153 FKRNRKRPGSQVP
+1153 LKRSRKRSGSQAL
-1166 EVTRERAINRLNY
+1166 EVTRERAISRLNY

>member
-1 MEEGGQRGRRE
+1 
-12 IGGMGPVLEQ
+12 
-22 RGSRPLVQEATQI
+22 
-35 KAIYLSPVLPIQGLW
+35 
-50 VTDLETYREW
+50 
-60 LARAALP
+60 
-67 SKFCQSEL
+67 
-75 ATVETGRTSFVVFR
+75 
-89 TWDCANEDLRCLPAC
+89 
-104 QPPQPAVTMALR
+104 MAPR
-116 KRSPHGLGFLC
+116 KRSRHGLGFLC
-127 CFGGSDLPEI
+127 CFGGGDLPEI
-137 DLRDSHPLQ
+137 NLRDSSPLQ
-146 YLEFSGPIPNPEE
+146 YMEFSSPIPNPEE

-184 PPEKKWQIYCSKR
+184 PPEKKWQIYCSKK

-202 PNKQATSWPEYYIDR
+202 PNKMATSWPDYYIDR
-217 INAMTAMQNLYETE
+217 INSMAAMQSLYALDEEETE
-231 DEETDKRS
+231 MRN
-239 QVVEDLKT
+239 QVVEALKT

-263 EGLTCLLN
+263 DGLTCLLN
-271 FLRGMDHTTCESR
+271 FLRSMDHATCESR

-310 EAISIIA
+310 EAISTIA

-483 AYPCLLS
+483 AYPYLLS

-500 KRNGGYFQQWQL
+500 KRNGGYLQQWQL

-519 IVLQDEQGVDPDL
+519 IVLQDERGVDPDM
-532 APLENFNVRNIVNML
+532 APLENFNVKNIVNML

-566 HMELVSRLERKE
+566 HMELVSKLERKE

-611 ARGQMAEL
+611 ARGQVAEL
-619 VAQLNESSIGPVSSP
+619 VVQLSEISTGPMSSP

-646 TTTNDLPPPPP
+646 MTTNDLPPPAP
-657 PLPLD
+657 PLPFA
-662 GCPPPPPPPLPPGG
+662 CCPPPPPPLPPGG
-676 PPIPP
+676 PPTPP
-681 GAPPCFHSGPP
+681 GAPPCFSMGLPLPP
-692 PPHDPFSSNEA
+692 DPFPSSDV
-703 PLRKKRIP
+703 PLRKKCVP

-723 KLNEERVSGTV
+723 KLNEERVPGTV
-734 WNEIDDSKVF
+734 WNEIDDMQVF
-744 RILDLEDFEKMFSA
+744 QILDLEDFEKMFSA

-763 KELDSMEDIYL
+763 KELGSTEDIYL
-774 TSRKV
+774 ASRKV

-796 LSKLKLSNDE
+796 LSKLKLSNEE
-806 IRQAI
+806 IRQAV
-811 LRMDEQEDL
+811 LKMDEQEDL

-827 LLKFVPEKS
+827 LLKFIPEKS
-836 DVDLLEEHKHEI
+836 DIDLLEEHKHEI
-848 DRMARADRFLYEMS
+848 ERMARADRFLYEMS

-888 PKVEAILLASRELTL
+888 PKVEAILLASQELIR
-903 SKRLKQM
+903 SKRLKRM

-965 PDILNMPSELLHLS
+965 ADILNMPSELQHLP

-993 GTLRRGLRA
+993 GNLRKGLRA
-1002 VEVELEYQRH
+1002 VEVELEYQKR
-1012 QAQDPNDKFVPVM
+1012 QLREPNDKFVPVM

-1043 NEARDKFAKALTHF
+1043 NEARDKFSKALMHF

-1074 TFLQAFL
+1074 TFLQAFS
-1081 EAQQDLEAMRRRKE
+1081 EARQDLEAMRRRKE
-1095 EDERRARMESMLKE
+1095 EEERRARMEAMLKE
-1109 QREKERWQRQ
+1109 QRERERWQRQ
-1119 RKVLAGGAL
+1119 RKVHAGSAL
-1128 EESGEFDDLVSAL
+1128 EEGGEFDDLVSAL
-1141 RSGEVFDKDLSK
+1141 RSGEVFDKDLCK
-1153 FKRNRKRPGSQVP
+1153 LKRSRKRSGGQTL

>member
-1 MEEGGQRGRRE
+1 
-12 IGGMGPVLEQ
+12 
-22 RGSRPLVQEATQI
+22 
-35 KAIYLSPVLPIQGLW
+35 
-50 VTDLETYREW
+50 
-60 LARAALP
+60 
-67 SKFCQSEL
+67 
-75 ATVETGRTSFVVFR
+75 
-89 TWDCANEDLRCLPAC
+89 
-104 QPPQPAVTMALR
+104 MAPR
-116 KRSPHGLGFLC
+116 KRSRHGLGFLC
-127 CFGGSDLPEI
+127 CFGGNDLPEI
-137 DLRDSHPLQ
+137 NLRDNHPLQ
-146 YLEFSGPIPNPEE
+146 YMEFSSPIPNPEE
-159 LNVRFAELVDELDLT
+159 LNVCFAELVDELDLT

-184 PPEKKWQIYCSKR
+184 PPEKKWQIYCSKK

-202 PNKQATSWPEYYIDR
+202 PNKLATSWPDYYIER
-217 INAMTAMQNLYETE
+217 INSMAAMQSLYAFDEEETE
-231 DEETDKRS
+231 MRN
-239 QVVEDLKT
+239 QIVEDLKT

-271 FLRGMDHTTCESR
+271 FLRSMDHATCESR

-310 EAISIIA
+310 EAISTIA

-463 DTKSASQMFE
+463 DTKSASQMFD
-473 LIHRKLKHTE
+473 LIHKKLKHTE

-519 IVLQDEQGVDPDL
+519 IVLQDERGVDPDL
-532 APLENFNVRNIVNML
+532 APLENFNVKNIVNML

-611 ARGQMAEL
+611 AKGQVAEL
-619 VAQLNESSIGPVSSP
+619 VAQLSEISTGPVSSP
-634 PPPGGPLTLSSS
+634 PPPGGPLPLSSS
-646 TTTNDLPPPPP
+646 VTTNDLPPPPP
-657 PLPLD
+657 PLPFSC
-662 GCPPPPPPPLPPGG
+662 CPPPPPPPPPPGG
-676 PPIPP
+676 PPTPP
-681 GAPPCFHSGPP
+681 GAPPCFSMGLPLP
-692 PPHDPFSSNEA
+692 QDPFPSSDV
-703 PLRKKRIP
+703 PLRKKRVP

-723 KLNEERVSGTV
+723 KLNEERVPGTI
-734 WNEIDDSKVF
+734 WNEIDDMQVF
-744 RILDLEDFEKMFSA
+744 QILDLEDFEKMFSA

-763 KELDSMEDIYL
+763 ELITNPPQQKELGSTEDIYL
-774 TSRKV
+774 ASRKV

-796 LSKLKLSNDE
+796 LSKLKLSNEE

-811 LRMDEQEDL
+811 LKMDEQEDL

-827 LLKFVPEKS
+827 LLKFIPEKS
-836 DVDLLEEHKHEI
+836 DVDLLEEHKHELE
-848 DRMARADRFLYEMS
+848 RMARADRFLYEMS

-876 KKKFQERLAEAK
+876 KKKFQDRLTEAK
-888 PKVEAILLASRELTL
+888 PKVEAILLASRELTR

-965 PDILNMPSELLHLS
+965 PDILNMPSELQHLP

-993 GTLRRGLRA
+993 SNLRRGLRA
-1002 VEVELEYQRH
+1002 VEVELEYQRR
-1012 QAQDPNDKFVPVM
+1012 QVREPNDKFVPVM

-1043 NEARDKFAKALTHF
+1043 NEARDKFAKALMHF
-1057 GEQDS
+1057 GEHDS

-1074 TFLQAFL
+1074 TFLQSFS
-1081 EAQQDLEAMRRRKE
+1081 EARQDLEAMRRRKE
-1095 EDERRARMESMLKE
+1095 EEERRARMEAMLKE
-1109 QREKERWQRQ
+1109 QRERERWQRQ
-1119 RKVLAGGAL
+1119 RKVLVSSTL
-1128 EESGEFDDLVSAL
+1128 EEGGEFDDLVSAL

-1153 FKRNRKRPGSQVP
+1153 LKRSRKRSGSQAP
-1166 EVTRERAINRLNY
+1166 EATRERAINRLNY

>member
-1 MEEGGQRGRRE
+1 
-12 IGGMGPVLEQ
+12 
-22 RGSRPLVQEATQI
+22 
-35 KAIYLSPVLPIQGLW
+35 
-50 VTDLETYREW
+50 
-60 LARAALP
+60 
-67 SKFCQSEL
+67 
-75 ATVETGRTSFVVFR
+75 
-89 TWDCANEDLRCLPAC
+89 
-104 QPPQPAVTMALR
+104 MAPR
-116 KRSPHGLGFLC
+116 KRSRHGLGFLC
-127 CFGGSDLPEI
+127 CFGGSGLPEI
-137 DLRDSHPLQ
+137 NLRDNHPLQ
-146 YLEFSGPIPNPEE
+146 YMEFSSPIPNPEE

-184 PPEKKWQIYCSKR
+184 PPEKKWQIYCSKK

-202 PNKQATSWPEYYIDR
+202 PNKLATSWPDYYIDR
-217 INAMTAMQNLYETE
+217 INSMAAMQSLYAFDEEETE
-231 DEETDKRS
+231 MRN

-271 FLRGMDHTTCESR
+271 FLRSMDHATCESR

-310 EAISIIA
+310 EAISTIA

-473 LIHRKLKHTE
+473 LIHKKLKHTE

-519 IVLQDEQGVDPDL
+519 IVLQDERGVDPDL
-532 APLENFNVRNIVNML
+532 APLENFNVKNIVNML

-611 ARGQMAEL
+611 ARGQVAEL
-619 VAQLNESSIGPVSSP
+619 VAQLSEISTGPVSSP

-646 TTTNDLPPPPP
+646 MTTSDLPPPPP
-657 PLPLD
+657 PLPFAC
-662 GCPPPPPPPLPPGG
+662 CPPPPPPPLPPGG
-676 PPIPP
+676 PPTPP
-681 GAPPCFHSGPP
+681 GAPPCFSMGLPLPP
-692 PPHDPFSSNEA
+692 DPCPSSDI
-703 PLRKKRIP
+703 PLRKKCVP

-723 KLNEERVSGTV
+723 KLNEERVPGTV
-734 WNEIDDSKVF
+734 WNEVDDMRVF

-763 KELDSMEDIYL
+763 ELITNPQQKELGSTEDIYL
-774 TSRKV
+774 ASRKV

-796 LSKLKLSNDE
+796 LSKLKLSNEE

-811 LRMDEQEDL
+811 LKMDEQEDL

-827 LLKFVPEKS
+827 LLKFIPEKS
-836 DVDLLEEHKHEI
+836 DIDLLEEHKHEI
-848 DRMARADRFLYEMS
+848 ERMARADRFLYEMS

-888 PKVEAILLASRELTL
+888 PKVEAILLASRELIR
-903 SKRLKQM
+903 SKRLMRM

-965 PDILNMPSELLHLS
+965 PDILNMPSELQHLP

-993 GTLRRGLRA
+993 GNLRRGLRA
-1002 VEVELEYQRH
+1002 VEVELEYQKR
-1012 QAQDPNDKFVPVM
+1012 QAREPNDKFVPVM

-1043 NEARDKFAKALTHF
+1043 NEARDKFSKALMHF

-1074 TFLQAFL
+1074 TFLQAFS
-1081 EAQQDLEAMRRRKE
+1081 EARQDLETMRRRKE
-1095 EDERRARMESMLKE
+1095 EEERRARMEAMLKE
-1109 QREKERWQRQ
+1109 QRERERWQRQ
-1119 RKVLAGGAL
+1119 RKVHAGSTL
-1128 EESGEFDDLVSAL
+1128 EEGGEFDDLVSAL
-1141 RSGEVFDKDLSK
+1141 RSGEVFDKDLCK
-1153 FKRNRKRPGSQVP
+1153 LKRSRKRSASQAP
-1166 EVTRERAINRLNY
+1166 EVTRERAISRLNY

>member
-1 MEEGGQRGRRE
+1 MTCKCG
-12 IGGMGPVLEQ
+12 VSFL
-22 RGSRPLVQEATQI
+22 L
-35 KAIYLSPVLPIQGLW
+35 
-50 VTDLETYREW
+50 
-60 LARAALP
+60 LA
-67 SKFCQSEL
+67 L
-75 ATVETGRTSFVVFR
+75 AG
-89 TWDCANEDLRCLPAC
+89 
-104 QPPQPAVTMALR
+104 
-116 KRSPHGLGFLC
+116 
-127 CFGGSDLPEI
+127 
-137 DLRDSHPLQ
+137 
-146 YLEFSGPIPNPEE
+146 
-159 LNVRFAELVDELDLT
+159 
-174 DKNREAVFAL
+174 
-184 PPEKKWQIYCSKR
+184 
-197 KEQED
+197 
-202 PNKQATSWPEYYIDR
+202 
-217 INAMTAMQNLYETE
+217 
-231 DEETDKRS
+231 
-239 QVVEDLKT
+239 
-247 ALRTQPM
+247 

-271 FLRGMDHTTCESR
+271 FLRSMDHATCESR

-310 EAISIIA
+310 EAISTIA

-403 DNLEFRLHLRYEF
+403 GNLEFRLHLRYEF

-473 LIHRKLKHTE
+473 LIHKKLKHTE

-490 VLHHCLQMPY
+490 VLHHCLQMPCEY
-500 KRNGGYFQQWQL
+500 PALAVTLVLGPGQAGGDETLTPLWADKRNGGYFQQWQL

-519 IVLQDEQGVDPDL
+519 IVLQDERGVDPDL
-532 APLENFNVRNIVNML
+532 APLENFNVKNIVNML

-578 RECETKTL
+578 RECETKTM

-611 ARGQMAEL
+611 ARGQVAEL
-619 VAQLNESSIGPVSSP
+619 VAQLSEIATGPVSYP

-646 TTTNDLPPPPP
+646 VTTNDLPPPPP
-657 PLPLD
+657 PLPFPC
-662 GCPPPPPPPLPPGG
+662 CPPPPPPPLPPGG
-676 PPIPP
+676 PPTPP
-681 GAPPCFHSGPP
+681 GAPPCFGMSLPVPP
-692 PPHDPFSSNEA
+692 QDPFHSSDI
-703 PLRKKRIP
+703 PLRKKRVP

-723 KLNEERVSGTV
+723 KLNEERVPGTV
-734 WNEIDDSKVF
+734 WNEIDDMQVF

-763 KELDSMEDIYL
+763 KELGSTEDIYL
-774 TSRKV
+774 ASRKV

-796 LSKLKLSNDE
+796 LSKLKLSNEE

-811 LRMDEQEDL
+811 LKMDEQEDL

-827 LLKFVPEKS
+827 LLKFIPEKS
-836 DVDLLEEHKHEI
+836 DIDLLEEHKHEI
-848 DRMARADRFLYEMS
+848 ERMARADRFLYEMS

-910 LEVVLAIGNFMNKGQ
+910 LEVVLAVGNFMNKGQ

-965 PDILNMPSELLHLS
+965 PDILNMPSELQHLP

-993 GTLRRGLRA
+993 GNLKKGLRA
-1002 VEVELEYQRH
+1002 VEVELEYQRR
-1012 QAQDPNDKFVPVM
+1012 QVREPNDKFVPVM

-1057 GEQDS
+1057 GEQES

-1081 EAQQDLEAMRRRKE
+1081 EARQDLEAMRRKKE
-1095 EDERRARMESMLKE
+1095 EEERRTRMETMLKE
-1109 QREKERWQRQ
+1109 QRERERWQRQ
-1119 RKVLAGGAL
+1119 RKVLAGSAL
-1128 EESGEFDDLVSAL
+1128 EEGGEFDDLVSAL

-1153 FKRNRKRPGSQVP
+1153 LKRSRKRSGSQAP
-1166 EVTRERAINRLNY
+1166 EATRERAINRLNY